1 MKRATSI
8 GIIAALTAL
17 AALGEEEQVSKYLI
31 STNAFL
37 DEKSA
42 TWTLVG
48 APKVTGYRLELETF
62 SDGSE
67 AAYVIGCDGVRRQVV
82 LLSPGEYNAMQDKIE
97 TIYKALHGTPEGRK
111 ALHGKVVEHVV
122 DSHSKEMV
130 DVHADGY
137 RHVTAMLQAPR
148 KGTGTRTRAK
158 QPISP
163 LPPRLNTRGESRRE
177 ISARHKKMREELRAA
192 LGKPAKEV
200 TVEHDANTGKDTVK

>member
-1 MKRATSI
+1 M
-8 GIIAALTAL
+8 
-17 AALGEEEQVSKYLI
+17 
-31 STNAFL
+31 
-37 DEKSA
+37 
-42 TWTLVG
+42 
-48 APKVTGYRLELETF
+48 
-62 SDGSE
+62 
-67 AAYVIGCDGVRRQVV
+67 
-82 LLSPGEYNAMQDKIE
+82 
-97 TIYKALHGTPEGRK
+97 
-111 ALHGKVVEHVV
+111 EHVV

-148 KGTGTRTRAK
+148 QGAGTRTRAK

-177 ISARHKKMREELRAA
+177 ISVRHKKMREELRAA